1 MSPTWRSDESDQR
14 RRECDRKTGRDDD
27 GIPDQ
32 GSTCGRCNVRHM
44 PDATTFA
51 LFAAASLA
59 FLAIPGPSVFYIVT
73 RGLAQGRRAGVTSML
88 GVQAGGLVH
97 VVAAAF
103 GVSALI
109 ASSATAFTV
118 VKYAGAAYLVLL
130 GVRKLLARD
139 DGDAEPEPVG
149 RSSASRLFWQG
160 VLVNVLNPKT
170 ALFFLAFLPQFV
182 DPAAGP
188 VAPQML
194 VLGTMLV
201 GLGVLSDGTYALV
214 AARAGQSLRRA
225 AARRRRLERLSGGV
239 FVCLGVVA
247 ALAGEPR
254 SSS

>member
-1 MSPTWRSDESDQR
+1 
-14 RRECDRKTGRDDD
+14 
-27 GIPDQ
+27 
-32 GSTCGRCNVRHM
+32 M
-44 PDATTFA
+44 PDASTFL

-73 RGLAQGRRAGVTSML
+73 RSLSQGRRAGVTSML

-109 ASSATAFTV
+109 ASSATAFTI

-130 GVRKLLARD
+130 GIRKLMAHD
-139 DGDAEPEPVG
+139 TEEPDPEPRGPVTM
-149 RSSASRLFWQG
+149 RRLFWQG
-160 VLVNVLNPKT
+160 MVVNILNPKT

-182 DPAAGP
+182 DPSAP

-214 AARAGQSLRRA
+214 AAGAGRKLRETA
-225 AARRRRLERLSGGV
+225 SARRRLERVSGGV
-239 FVCLGVVA
+239 FISLGVVA
-247 ALAGEPR
+247 ALAGEPAGKH
-254 SSS
+254 